1 MAGRLERA
9 MQFDRVELQVGI
21 DEAEAEVA
29 RLKTEISQ
37 KEALIRKARALLEGG
52 TADLSD
58 GASGARLTLHEAMR
72 RVLLEEEN
80 APMAARALADEVN
93 RRDLYKKR
101 DGTPVEINQIHARV
115 NNYPQIFKK
124 GEGGIYLAEQ

>member
-9 MQFDRVELQVGI
+9 MEFDRVELQVGI

-29 RLKTEISQ
+29 RLKTEIAQ

-52 TADLSD
+52 TADLSE

-72 RVLLEEEN
+72 IVLLEGEN
-80 APMAARALADEVN
+80 TPMSARALADEVN

-101 DGTPVEINQIHARV
+101 DGSSVEINQIHARV
-115 NNYPQIFKK
+115 NNYPQILKK
-124 GEGGIYLAEQ
+124 DERGIYLAGQ